1 MLDGLSVA
9 RNFLSFFDETKITS
23 FLDNLRNDL
32 QIHDDTDPRRSTD
45 YRDLLFSKEK
55 EKKKQIRRCR
65 DSLLFL
71 NLVIWNNIQNISLRT
86 ILQRYTSYAKWPNGS

>member
-55 EKKKQIRRCR
+55 EKRSKFADAEIPF
-65 DSLLFL
+65 SFL
-71 NLVIWNNIQNISLRT
+71 
-86 ILQRYTSYAKWPNGS
+86 TS